1 MKQIERLQEIYK
13 ILKTKKVN
21 LTEIR
26 SSLSVIGIKI
36 SIRQLQRDL
45 QDIANLSWE
54 DYDKIDLDY

>member
-13 ILKTKKVN
+13 ILKTKVN

-36 SIRQLQRDL
+36 SILQLQRDL
-45 QDIANLSWE
+45 QDIYPILNKMK
-54 DYDKIDLDY
+54 D